1 VTVDDMTPD
10 GVDDDV
16 RRNREWWDGD
26 ADAYQAAHREQFDR
40 ELLAWGVWGIPEA
53 DVGALGDVTGAD
65 VLELGCGAAQW
76 SVGLALEGAVPIGL
90 DVSGA
95 QLRHARRRARRA
107 RARVPLVQASATT
120 LPFCDESFD
129 VVCCDH
135 GATSFC
141 DPRLV
146 VPEVARVLRRGGRL
160 VFCTATP
167 LLYMTYDAPRDR
179 QGRRLRNPWFGRRRW
194 EFGDGTVDWCVPTGE
209 WLRLFAAHG
218 MAADDLV
225 ELQPPADATTTFDG
239 YVPLAWAR
247 RWPAEQIWK
256 VRKR

>member
-1 VTVDDMTPD
+1 VTTDDPHD
-10 GVDDDV
+10 AV
-16 RRNREWWDGD
+16 RRNRAWWDAD

-40 ELLAWGVWGIPEA
+40 EPLAWGVWGIPEA
-53 DVGALGDVTGAD
+53 EVGAIGDVAGAD

-76 SVGLALEGAVPIGL
+76 SVGLAHAGAHPVGL
-90 DVSGA
+90 DVSA
-95 QLRHARRRARRA
+95 SQLRHARARSQKA
-107 RARVPLVQASATT
+107 GVLVPLVLASATM
-120 LPFCDESFD
+120 LPFRDACFD
-129 VVCCDH
+129 LVCCDH

-141 DPRLV
+141 DPQLL
-146 VPEVARVLRRGGRL
+146 VPEAARVLRPGGRL

-167 LLYMTYDAPRDR
+167 LLYMTYDAPRDV

-194 EFGDGTVDWCVPTGE
+194 EFGDGTVDYCVPPGE
-209 WLRLFAAHG
+209 WLRLFDAHG
-218 MAADDLV
+218 MSAVDLV
-225 ELQPPADATTTFDG
+225 ELQPSPDATTTFDD